1 MSTER
6 IAIYLQ
12 ARPDR
17 SISIAER
24 HLHVMDRMS
33 AIPCPLGFHGL
44 ELPPVPDCGEEL
56 LASYEIKTGLKGL
69 SVIGTYAFRGPG
81 YEYADV
87 AASDEIILYGFRS
100 SNKAVD
106 YPSVLRNG
114 VASVAEAFGAYRVKV
129 TYGMYSMDYQDGVGR
144 EGPTLADL
152 KAAGVKDVD
161 GRKNIL
167 TMYPAQF
174 WDARLCSDAL
184 GFGPEEVFSRLEG
197 KVDKV
202 ELTAS
207 GVYILL
213 SDKVDL
219 SYEEYL
225 EFNRHAKALL
235 GLQ

>member
-1 MSTER
+1 
-6 IAIYLQ
+6 
-12 ARPDR
+12 
-17 SISIAER
+17 
-24 HLHVMDRMS
+24 
-33 AIPCPLGFHGL
+33 
-44 ELPPVPDCGEEL
+44 
-56 LASYEIKTGLKGL
+56 
-69 SVIGTYAFRGPG
+69 
-81 YEYADV
+81 
-87 AASDEIILYGFRS
+87 
-100 SNKAVD
+100 
-106 YPSVLRNG
+106 
-114 VASVAEAFGAYRVKV
+114 
-129 TYGMYSMDYQDGVGR
+129 MDYQDGVGR

-213 SDKVDL
+213 SDKIDL

>member
-1 MSTER
+1 M
-6 IAIYLQ
+6 
-12 ARPDR
+12 
-17 SISIAER
+17 
-24 HLHVMDRMS
+24 
-33 AIPCPLGFHGL
+33 
-44 ELPPVPDCGEEL
+44 

-87 AASDEIILYGFRS
+87 AALDEIILYGFRS

-161 GRKNIL
+161 GRKNIM